1 MGCHTTKPHC
11 ATCIDSLA
19 WPLWLWPEFC
29 HSVHESPQSLRK
41 TFDSAET
48 WAKDQTHSL
57 VSMPVGV
64 LRGVPVRAV
73 VAALLCLGAAQLY
86 LFTSLLGK
94 DKVQGG

>member
-19 WPLWLWPEFC
+19 WPLWPEI
-29 HSVHESPQSLRK
+29 HESLRK